1 MENSSV
7 FKKVCTTH
15 WFILKLAWETNKKRV
30 LLEFLK
36 AILYYAD
43 WLIMACL
50 VLQLI
55 ISVAEKTLSFEK
67 VMIVVWGFILLSI
80 VFSLFKDYFDQ
91 IAKPVTDVTFYE
103 KINQKLYKKSCNVDL
118 KCYENTDFYNEYMMA
133 IKQTDTK
140 VASALK
146 NVFSVVCGFFAA
158 IAAFYLVFRIDH
170 TAIVFI
176 IFPIFGNFVFSGL
189 LNKRIFKR
197 DKESIIYQR
206 IADYVNRTV
215 HLSDYAKE
223 IRLSN
228 IFRLMS
234 KKYDDS
240 VTSTHKV
247 IDRYAFVNA
256 ILFWLFQYFTFTLL
270 FEGAMIY
277 AGYRVLVTG
286 SMTFSEMAVFQSV
299 MHANTWIL
307 LYFSEDVMACVKDSL
322 YIEQIQNFLEYVP
335 EIPEDQDG
343 IHPDKKIKSI
353 KFSHVWFQYQDD
365 KYILK
370 DINFELTEKQTTALV
385 GFNGAGKSTLIKLL
399 LRLYDPHKGEILVNG
414 INIKEY
420 NLQEYRNL
428 FSSAFQDG
436 KIFADTIKENILMG
450 HHSSSEND
458 DKIVER
464 SLKLAGILDEIN
476 NLPSGTETILT
487 REFSKD
493 GIVLSGGQNQKII
506 AARAFAKDCS
516 VAVFDEP
523 SSALDPIAEY
533 QLFNNITKFSNDK
546 ILFFISHRLSS
557 VQNADIIF
565 YLENGRIVERGTHLE
580 LMRDNAKY
588 ATLYKT
594 QAKNYQAADEDDEDY
609 SQSIFNKHLDINTI
623 SSKGGADF
631 EASVV

>member
-1 MENSSV
+1 MQKNSV
-7 FKKVCTTH
+7 LKKVISTH
-15 WFILKLAWETNKKRV
+15 WFILKLAWAANKKRV

-36 AILYYAD
+36 SLIHYAD
-43 WLIMACL
+43 WLIIDCI

-55 ISVAEKTLSFEK
+55 ISVAEHTLSFNK
-67 VMIVVWGFILLSI
+67 VMLVVWGFIFLSI
-80 VFSLFKDYFDQ
+80 LFSLFSDYYSEL
-91 IAKPVTDVTFYE
+91 AKPVTDVIFFE
-103 KINQKLYKKSCNVDL
+103 KLNQKLYEKSCNVDL
-118 KCYENTDFYNEYMMA
+118 KCFENTEFYNEYMMS
-133 IKQTDTK
+133 IKQADTK
-140 VASALK
+140 IPSAL
-146 NVFSVVCGFFAA
+146 NNIFSVVCGLFAA
-158 IAAFYLVFRIDH
+158 AAAFFLVFRIDH
-170 TAIVFI
+170 AAILFI
-176 IFPIFGNFVFSGL
+176 IFPILGNFVFSGL

-197 DKESIIYQR
+197 DRESIIYQR
-206 IADYVNRTV
+206 IADYVNRTI

-228 IFRLMS
+228 VFRLMR

-247 IDRYAFVNA
+247 IKRYAFINV

-270 FEGAMIY
+270 FEGSMMY

-286 SMTFSEMAVFQSV
+286 SMTFAEMAVFQSV

-307 LYFSEDVMACVKDSL
+307 LYFSNDVMACVKDSL

-335 EIPEDQDG
+335 AIPEDQDG
-343 IHPDKKIKSI
+343 MIPDKKIHSI
-353 KFSHVWFQYQDD
+353 KFSHVWFQYQDE

-370 DINFELTEKQTTALV
+370 DIDFEISEKQTTALV

-399 LRLYDPHKGEILVNG
+399 LRLYDPDKGEILVNG
-414 INIKEY
+414 INIKKY
-420 NLQEYRNL
+420 NLLEYRKL

-436 KIFADTIKENILMG
+436 KIFADTIKENVLMG
-450 HHSSSEND
+450 HHTTPEND
-458 DKIVER
+458 DKIVEQ
-464 SLKLAGILDEIN
+464 SLKLAGILDDIN
-476 NLPSGTETILT
+476 MLPLRFDTILT

-493 GIVLSGGQNQKII
+493 GLVLSGGQNQKII

-516 VAVFDEP
+516 IAVFDEP

-533 QLFNNITKFSNDK
+533 HLFNNITKFSSDK

-565 YLENGRIVERGTHLE
+565 YMENGRILERGTHLG
-580 LMRDNAKY
+580 LMNKNAKY
-588 ATLYKT
+588 AELYKI

-609 SQSIFNKHLDINTI
+609 TKSIFNKHLENNTI
-623 SSKGGADF
+623 TYKGGSNYETADI
-631 EASVV
+631 